1 MYGAPPGMPQ
11 TMPAPKRG
19 RGPLLAIG
27 LVVLLVILAGGGY
40 VVGGFVYANGK
51 INSATSTYNTVVD
64 HQNKLTEFFNTWNK
78 DVNANDDP
86 SKATAAALTQEKTL
100 FGQLV
105 TQSQAAQPQISTDD
119 DALAKADAGLR
130 ENSWLTALSKSSLDK
145 ESNQIGYARAALAIA
160 RTILADSIQYG
171 TFWQALDQA
180 NIDGDALDKAITAS
194 DANAIVSALSQLK
207 SDVSKAIGLDTAPG
221 LPTDMDGYLKTL
233 QSLANDVSNLLA
245 AAQSGD
251 QTAFDNALNAID
263 SDSAKLSGYD
273 FSGMLTK
280 AESFYSD
287 LIDKYN
293 AQVDLANK
301 A

>member
-1 MYGAPPGMPQ
+1 MYGAPAGMPQ
-11 TMPAPKRG
+11 VPAPKRG

-27 LVVLLVILAGGGY
+27 LVVLLVILVGGGY

-51 INSATSTYNTVVD
+51 INSATTAYNTVVE
-64 HQNKLTEFFNTWNK
+64 HQNKLTDFFNSWNK
-78 DVNANDDP
+78 DVGANDAP
-86 SKATAAALTQEKTL
+86 SKATADALNQEKTL
-100 FGQLV
+100 FGQLI

-119 DALAKADAGLR
+119 DALVKADAGLR
-130 ENSWLTALSKSSLDK
+130 ENSWLTAIAKSSLDR
-145 ESNQIGYARAALAIA
+145 ESNRIGYARAALAIA
-160 RTILADSIQYG
+160 RTILADSIQYS

-194 DANAIVSALSQLK
+194 DANAIVSDLSVLK

-221 LPTDMDGYLKTL
+221 LPTDMDAYLKTL
-233 QSLANDVSNLLA
+233 QSLANDVSNLLT
-245 AAQSGD
+245 AAQAGD
-251 QTAFDNALNAID
+251 QTAFDTALKAID
-263 SDSAKLSGYD
+263 SDSAKLNGYD

-287 LIDKYN
+287 LTDKYN
-293 AQVDLANK
+293 AQIDLANK